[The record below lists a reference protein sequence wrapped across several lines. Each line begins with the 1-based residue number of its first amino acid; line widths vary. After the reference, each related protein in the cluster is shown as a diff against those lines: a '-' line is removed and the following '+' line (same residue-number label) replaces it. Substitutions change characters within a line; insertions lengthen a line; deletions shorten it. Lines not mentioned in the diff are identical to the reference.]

1 MRARKRTEFLIST
14 MQANSNAEDGRVRQ
28 KVLVA
33 EDNEVT
39 RELIVL
45 LLSLRG
51 HNVDLASDGEQAL
64 EALINNDYD
73 VVLLDFHLPK
83 MDGSEV
89 AKEYNLRKKQQKHP
103 CFVAITADMK
113 GLLEEGN
120 HSENF
125 ELFLPKPFN
134 QDDICKV
141 VEKQWVETVEA
152 QFDAALLE

>member
-1 MRARKRTEFLIST
+1 MKEWMKLLNTTE
-14 MQANSNAEDGRVRQ
+14 QKNSPPENA
-28 KVLVA
+28 KTKMSVLVA

-39 RELIVL
+39 CELIVL
-45 LLSLRG
+45 LLTMRG
-51 HNVDLASDGEQAL
+51 HSVDLVNDGEQAL
-64 EALINNDYD
+64 EALVNNEYD
-73 VVLLDFHLPK
+73 VVLLDYHLPK

-89 AKEYNLRKKQQKHP
+89 AVEYRRLNPGKSSP

-141 VEKQWVETVEA
+141 VEKQWIENIEA
-152 QFDAALLE
+152 RFDAALET